1 MSRRVGQ
8 RSSQIRIVLQPVQA
22 DLFRFVDG
30 ANQQPY
36 ANCQQLDIR
45 KRNADIPS
53 YDEAFVQHSVE
64 DIDKVSRPGSS
75 RNSFHFC
82 LWELQERCGCD
93 KNPLSTLRILIS
105 HSTRC
110 QPLRHQSFLLPT
122 RRSVGCVLLLFGLAV
137 HFEKI
142 CLAHWYYLSTR
153 LPN

>member
-8 RSSQIRIVLQPVQA
+8 RSGQIRIVLPPVKA

-30 ANQQPY
+30 ANQQSY

-45 KRNADIPS
+45 QRNADIPS
-53 YDEAFVQHSVE
+53 YKEAFVEHSVE

-93 KNPLSTLRILIS
+93 ENPLSTLRILIS
-105 HSTRC
+105 HGTRC
-110 QPLRHQSFLLPT
+110 QPLRQQSFLLSA
-122 RRSVGCVLLLFGLAV
+122 RSSQPG
-137 HFEKI
+137 
-142 CLAHWYYLSTR
+142 
-153 LPN
+153 